1 MHQIQGTMANIEE
14 LIKQRCA
21 EYDITPD
28 ILTPEELETLKQEI
42 EAEQR
47 GEMLLDSI
55 LDDPAVFS
63 RGK

>member
-1 MHQIQGTMANIEE
+1 MEG
-14 LIKQRCA
+14 LIKQKCA

-28 ILTPEELETLKQEI
+28 VLTPEELETLKKEI

-47 GEMLLDSI
+47 GELICDSI
-55 LDDPAVFS
+55 LDDPSVFS

>member
-1 MHQIQGTMANIEE
+1 MDE
-14 LIKQRCA
+14 LIKKKCA

-28 ILTPEELETLKQEI
+28 VLTPEELETLKQEI

>member
-1 MHQIQGTMANIEE
+1 MANIEE

-42 EAEQR
+42 EAQER
-47 GEMLLDSI
+47 GEMVLDSV

>member
-1 MHQIQGTMANIEE
+1 MANIEE
-14 LIKQRCA
+14 LIKERCA

>member
-1 MHQIQGTMANIEE
+1 MEE
-14 LIKQRCA
+14 LIKQKCA

-28 ILTPEELETLKQEI
+28 VLTPEELETLKKEI

-47 GEMLLDSI
+47 DGFILDSI
-55 LDDPAVFS
+55 LDNPDIFT

>member
-14 LIKQRCA
+14 LIKERCA

-28 ILTPEELETLKQEI
+28 ILTPEELETLKKEI

-47 GEMLLDSI
+47 GEYILDSI

>member
-1 MHQIQGTMANIEE
+1 MANIDK
-14 LIKQRCA
+14 LIKQKCA

-28 ILTPEELETLKQEI
+28 VLTPEELEHLKREI

-47 GEMLLDSI
+47 GEFI
-55 LDDPAVFS
+55 LDGILHDPDIFIRFI

>member
-1 MHQIQGTMANIEE
+1 MANIEE

>member
-1 MHQIQGTMANIEE
+1 MANIEE
-14 LIKQRCA
+14 LIKERCA

-28 ILTPEELETLKQEI
+28 ILTPEELETLKKEI

-47 GEMLLDSI
+47 GEYILDSI

>member
-1 MHQIQGTMANIEE
+1 MEE
-14 LIKQRCA
+14 LIKQKCA

-28 ILTPEELETLKQEI
+28 VLTPEELETLKKEI

-47 GEMLLDSI
+47 GEFI
-55 LDDPAVFS
+55 LDGILNDPDIFT